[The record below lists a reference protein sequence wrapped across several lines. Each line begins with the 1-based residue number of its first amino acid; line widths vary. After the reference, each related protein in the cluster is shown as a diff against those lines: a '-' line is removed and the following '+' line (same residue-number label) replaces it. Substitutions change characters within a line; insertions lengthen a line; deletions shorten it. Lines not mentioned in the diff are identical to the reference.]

1 MPWAKPAPKKKSLVT
16 PADTDSCLC
25 GSGTTYAVCC
35 KAHLPGFDQ
44 RKAFHVAIMAKDL
57 DAALVAARADFTQ
70 YAIWHATNTAPA
82 MRAGIIAIKLLI
94 DTDIQCLSEYADRV
108 AETLYR
114 LGRMDET
121 PAMLERLRPLVDD
134 PRWPRKILF
143 LQAHTLLKATGDEAA
158 ARREFKKL
166 GPLSLQET
174 DVEIL
179 RLGIGLLAD
188 ERSMT
193 KTIKLCDRL
202 LDLSEDLDD
211 QLRFRSIKASQYL
224 LHGDEEQ
231 AAEEL
236 EAALALEFDDDD
248 AGLDKATQWILSWI
262 LKHLGVLRRDPAI
275 FHRAKALLDAWLA
288 HPDLTDYGRAAITE
302 DLADLLR
309 TAGQWANAEAAYRA
323 AIVIKPSARAEIF
336 LAQVISFQGRA
347 READDRMRSI
357 ETAHLNPNEYEDYV
371 LTLAGIAVQLG
382 DRDALT
388 TAEARLR
395 GQRCL
400 EPYFEQRRLKLL
412 LAVTD
417 AIVAGASAPLT
428 ERVRKLLAAPVR
440 NFNRYIM
447 AEPNIA
453 GMGVR
458 VNNVLEDL
466 AGTQTAKPRR
476 KG

>member
-1 MPWAKPAPKKKSLVT
+1 MPWAKPPPKKKRLVT
-16 PADTDSCLC
+16 PADADQCPC
-25 GSGTTYAVCC
+25 GSGATYAACC
-35 KAHLPGFDQ
+35 KAHLPGFNQ
-44 RKAFHVAIMAKDL
+44 SKAYRAAMKAKDL

-82 MRAGIIAIKLLI
+82 MRAGVIGIKLLI
-94 DTDIQCLSEYADRV
+94 DTDIQCLSGYADQV
-108 AETLYR
+108 AETLYH
-114 LGRMDET
+114 LGRKDET
-121 PAMLERLRPLVDD
+121 PAMLEHLRPLVDD
-134 PRWPRKILF
+134 LRWPRKVLF

-188 ERSMT
+188 ERSMS
-193 KTIKLCDRL
+193 KTLKLCDRIL
-202 LDLSEDLDD
+202 ALSEDLDD
-211 QLRFRSIKASQYL
+211 QLRFRSVKATQYL
-224 LHGDEEQ
+224 LHGDEDE

-236 EAALALEFDDDD
+236 EGALALDFGDDD
-248 AGLDKATQWILSWI
+248 AELDHTTQWTLSWI

-275 FHRAKALLDAWLA
+275 FHRAKALLDARMA
-288 HPDLTDYGRAAITE
+288 HPHLTDHGKAAITE

-309 TAGQWANAEAAYRA
+309 TASQSAEAEAAYRA
-323 AIVIKPSARAEIF
+323 AIAIEPSARAEIF

-347 READDRMRSI
+347 READDRMRAI

-382 DRDALT
+382 DRDALIA
-388 TAEARLR
+388 AEARLR
-395 GQRCL
+395 GQRSL

-412 LAVTD
+412 VAVTD
-417 AIVAGASAPLT
+417 AIAAGASAPLT
-428 ERVRKLLAAPVR
+428 ERVRKLLATPVR
-440 NFNRYIM
+440 SFNRYIM

-458 VNNVLEDL
+458 VNNILEDL
-466 AGTQTAKPRR
+466 TKTRIVKPYR
-476 KG
+476 KR

>member
-1 MPWAKPAPKKKSLVT
+1 MPWAQPAPKKKPLVT
-16 PADTDSCLC
+16 PADTDLCPC
-25 GSGTTYAVCC
+25 GSSTTYAVCC

-44 RKAFHVAIMAKDL
+44 RKAYNLAMRANDL
-57 DAALVAARADFTQ
+57 DAALVASRADFTQ

-82 MRAGIIAIKLLI
+82 MRAGIIGIKLLI
-94 DTDIQCLSEYADRV
+94 DTDIQCLSEYADRI
-108 AETLYR
+108 AETLYH
-114 LGRMDET
+114 LGRNDEA

-134 PRWPRKILF
+134 PRWPRKVLF

-158 ARREFKKL
+158 ARREFQKL
-166 GPLSLQET
+166 GPLSLQEN

-179 RLGIGLLAD
+179 RLGIGLLTD

-193 KTIKLCDRL
+193 KTLKLCDRL

-236 EAALALEFDDDD
+236 EAALALELGDDD
-248 AGLDKATQWILSWI
+248 AALDETTQWTLSWI

-275 FHRAKALLDAWLA
+275 FHRAKVLLDARLA
-288 HPDLTDYGRAAITE
+288 HPHLTDYGKAAITE

-309 TAGQWANAEAAYRA
+309 TAGQWAIAEAAYRA
-323 AIVIKPSARAEIF
+323 TLAIEPSARAEIF

-347 READDRMRSI
+347 READDRMRAI
-357 ETAHLNPNEYEDYV
+357 ESAHLNPNEYEDYV

-382 DRDALT
+382 DRDALMV
-388 TAEARLR
+388 ADARLR
-395 GQRCL
+395 GQRSL

-412 LAVTD
+412 VAVTD
-417 AIVAGASAPLT
+417 AIAVGASAPLT

-440 NFNRYIM
+440 SFNRYIM

-453 GMGVR
+453 GIGVR

-466 AGTQTAKPRR
+466 AKTQTAKSRR